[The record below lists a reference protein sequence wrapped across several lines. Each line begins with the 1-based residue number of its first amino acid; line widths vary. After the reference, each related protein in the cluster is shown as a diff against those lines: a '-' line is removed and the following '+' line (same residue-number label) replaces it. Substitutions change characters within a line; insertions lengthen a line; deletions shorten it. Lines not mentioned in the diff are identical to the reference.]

1 MTPGRITTLMT
12 AAVAA
17 FVSLSCGE
25 VDPEIV
31 GSFTLSGAVT
41 DSRMAGL
48 AVPGATVRLENGT
61 TTSVTTDSL
70 GRYQFADIGGKVEVI
85 VSAPPSYLE
94 TTMEVTVGSDQTL
107 DIGLDHTGI
116 PPFSGTIWVTP
127 DILGPDDPSSF
138 GSVTHTGRGMRRI
151 FDRRANEWM
160 TVNAY
165 LFDVR
170 FGERTVEWQFN
181 PEFGSVE
188 AAQAEI
194 DIFAPAIGRLPTVF
208 LEDLEEVE
216 VNAGQGLFG
225 GDPYERSFLIHT
237 EDPGT
242 LRAVR
247 DGFLEEVFLHE
258 GAHVSLDLE
267 HYDSPGWRAAQ
278 QADGVAISAYASDL
292 PDQEDVAETILP
304 YFAVRYQPERLTVA
318 VRWLMTM
325 TTPNRLAY
333 LDEQEFDMSPYSLQ
347 ASARPTPPPSH
358 TPQHSPHPTHP

>member
-1 MTPGRITTLMT
+1 MTRMTLGRITTLMA
-12 AAVAA
+12 AAVASSA
-17 FVSLSCGE
+17 IVSCGE
-25 VDPEIV
+25 VDPV
-31 GSFTLSGAVT
+31 AGSFTLSGAVT
-41 DSRMAGL
+41 DSRLAGL
-48 AVPGATVRLENGT
+48 AVPGVTVRLDNGT
-61 TTSVTTDSL
+61 TASATTDSL
-70 GRYQFADIGGKVEVI
+70 GRYRFADIGGKVKVI
-85 VSAPPSYLE
+85 VTAPPGYRE
-94 TTMEVTVGSDQTL
+94 ATMEVTVRSDQTL

-127 DILGPDDPSSF
+127 DILGPDDPSSL

-151 FDRRANEWM
+151 FDRRTDEWT

-165 LFDVR
+165 LFDVE

-194 DIFAPAIGRLPTVF
+194 DVFAPAIGRLPTVL
-208 LEDLEEVE
+208 LEDLDEVE

-278 QADGVAISAYASDL
+278 QADGVAISEYASGL

-304 YFAVRYQPERLTVA
+304 WFAVRYRPERLTVA

-333 LDEQEFDMSPYSLQ
+333 LDEQEFDMSPHSIE
-347 ASARPTPPPSH
+347 ASASGDRCATPERRRE
-358 TPQHSPHPTHP
+358 